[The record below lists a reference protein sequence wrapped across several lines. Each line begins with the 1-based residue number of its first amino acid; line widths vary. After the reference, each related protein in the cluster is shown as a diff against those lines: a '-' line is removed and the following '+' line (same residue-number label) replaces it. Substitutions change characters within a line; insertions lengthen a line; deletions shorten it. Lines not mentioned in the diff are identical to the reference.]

1 MELLGYSVFFDFMK
15 HGFLE
20 HKEEKFMVNKKKMK
34 DIILIIV
41 TVLLFILMVIVQTKK
56 FKEDEIETDN
66 TTGLFVVEL
75 EEVEIGMSKEEVAE
89 IIDLNKEGVTSTE
102 IDAGLLITVDTVLRD
117 EQYHRKN
124 IIIEGGEVT
133 GISVVY
139 NIEKENAEDIE
150 KSLFE
155 SLTAK
160 HGRHSL
166 YIEHYIEDYLEAEK
180 PLKVQAYEKEYTWN
194 LDDEN
199 AVIRLFVSVPI
210 NGTIEISSDYI
221 AISDN

>member
-1 MELLGYSVFFDFMK
+1 
-15 HGFLE
+15 
-20 HKEEKFMVNKKKMK
+20 MVNKKKMK

-75 EEVEIGMSKEEVAE
+75 EEVEIGMSKEEVTE

-124 IIIEGGEVT
+124 IIIEGEEVT
-133 GISVVY
+133 GLSEVY

-160 HGRHSL
+160 YGRHSL
-166 YIEHYIEDYLEAEK
+166 YIEHYIEDYLEAEQ